1 MCNIFIIWKRIKNE
15 GIKKWKKSNWID
27 FNRRNV
33 FLSILDLL
41 YFVPICDP
49 TKIFCVFSYGI
60 IITTYKIWSS
70 CYLMCD
76 FIFVQYIFGKL
87 VFNNAFRILF
97 MSIFSCMVVVRSTR
111 KYFVILLGFYP
122 SEKILLKFSN
132 SDPPPHE
139 FSGGVHEWVL
149 VGQSIAQIQWFN
161 CDKETKE
168 ASIFKIWHFF
178 DGSKQHETLFLRLS
192 QNWIE
197 GTYI

>member
-97 MSIFSCMVVVRSTR
+97 MSMLAAWLLWEVQENILWYCLVFTHQRKFFWNSQILILQHTNSVAGCM
-111 KYFVILLGFYP
+111 
-122 SEKILLKFSN
+122 N
-132 SDPPPHE
+132 E
-139 FSGGVHEWVL
+139 F
-149 VGQSIAQIQWFN
+149 
-161 CDKETKE
+161 
-168 ASIFKIWHFF
+168 
-178 DGSKQHETLFLRLS
+178 
-192 QNWIE
+192 
-197 GTYI
+197 